1 MNKTI
6 YVPESC
12 CFKDTDESMAEYPD
26 DAVSLLVS
34 RVAYDQAI
42 AVLKKIAKNH
52 VARGDNIVV
61 QTKYDGRFEKWYEAL
76 AKQTLVN
83 LGELD
88 E

>member
-1 MNKTI
+1 M
-6 YVPESC
+6 
-12 CFKDTDESMAEYPD
+12 DEYPD

-42 AVLKKIAKNH
+42 AALKWISTIAIFDDHPVNGLLRER
-52 VARGDNIVV
+52 AR
-61 QTKYDGRFEKWYEAL
+61 R
-76 AKQTLVN
+76 TLDN